1 MNQHLTEDSAAPVPR
16 ISGFPFL
23 KREVQDFLS
32 SLGREIL
39 NHAPQTPLKSKGA

>member
-1 MNQHLTEDSAAPVPR
+1 MNQHLADDPLRPLPR
-16 ISGFPFL
+16 ITGFPFL
-23 KREVQDFLS
+23 KGEVQDFLS